1 MERRKVVRFVSC
13 MFFFLSSFK
22 TDLTFSKKVNF
33 VRETDSEAQL
43 STGQGKEVEHDIKF
57 QDEIK

>member
-1 MERRKVVRFVSC
+1 MERRKAVRFVSC
-13 MFFFLSSFK
+13 VFLSSFK

-33 VRETDSEAQL
+33 VRKTDSEAQL
-43 STGQGKEVEHDIKF
+43 STDQGKEGGHDIKS